1 MAKKQKTQK
10 RQKWVKLRHRIISSL
25 ASLVLRP
32 YITLKYHV
40 KIERFKEQNGRQ
52 YCIVMNHQ
60 TAFDQFFIGLAF
72 KGPVYYVASEDLF
85 SNGFISKLLRWAVA
99 PIPIKKQATDIG
111 AVRTCMRVAKEGGTI
126 ALAPEGNRTYSGK
139 TGYMK
144 SAIVGFVRVLKLPL
158 ALFRIEG
165 GYGVQPRWSDTVRK
179 GKMRTYVSKVIEP
192 EEYKNMTDEELLAV
206 IEEGLYV
213 DEGCVDGEYRH
224 KRAAE
229 YLDRAMY
236 VCPDCGLSIFHS
248 EKDIIECKRCGK
260 KIRYLPTKE
269 LQGVNC
275 DFPFRFTTEWYDY
288 QCEYVSNLDLSQFGD
303 KPIYEDETKLFEVVL
318 YKKKKRMAKSA
329 KVSLYQDRLTL
340 TTDKEKIEMPF
351 KDTHVITVLGRNKL
365 NIYFGDK
372 IYQLKGDKH
381 FNALKYMN
389 LYYRKINQE
398 SGEDDKFLG
407 I

>member
-85 SNGFISKLLRWAVA
+85 SNGFISKLLCWAVA

-269 LQGVNC
+269 LKGVNC

-318 YKKKKRMAKSA
+318 YKKKKRIAKSA

-340 TTDKEKIEMPF
+340 TMDKEKIEMPF
-351 KDTHVITVLGRNKL
+351 KGTHVITVLGRNKL

>member
-1 MAKKQKTQK
+1 MNEAVT
-10 RQKWVKLRHRIISSL
+10 KLIKF
-25 ASLVLRP
+25 
-32 YITLKYHV
+32 LKV
-40 KIERFKEQNGRQ
+40 
-52 YCIVMNHQ
+52 
-60 TAFDQFFIGLAF
+60 
-72 KGPVYYVASEDLF
+72 P
-85 SNGFISKLLRWAVA
+85 LLL
-99 PIPIKKQATDIG
+99 
-111 AVRTCMRVAKEGGTI
+111 M
-126 ALAPEGNRTYSGK
+126 
-139 TGYMK
+139 
-144 SAIVGFVRVLKLPL
+144 
-158 ALFRIEG
+158 RIEG

-269 LQGVNC
+269 LKGVNC